1 MWTWCGLG
9 MVRWVFLCCGPLD
22 RSQLRLLWFS
32 PHWEMMGST
41 LMYIPGSRNRQAMEK
56 KTWFVGNVVP
66 VVALK
71 SMVDHHFPH
80 EKCHFC
86 FIHNVQ
92 TSPNVDK
99 VDVNNFPMKIHQETS
114 TSFRDFPR
122 ISHGFPMDFQDTP
135 FRWNPTTAVERCCDN
150 LGTGVPPIAGWF
162 ISGKILL
169 T

>member
-1 MWTWCGLG
+1 
-9 MVRWVFLCCGPLD
+9 
-22 RSQLRLLWFS
+22 
-32 PHWEMMGST
+32 MMGST

-86 FIHNVQ
+86 FIHDLQ

-99 VDVNNFPMKIHQETS
+99 VDVNNFPMKSHQETS
-114 TSFRDFPR
+114 ISFRDFPW
-122 ISHGFPMDFQDTP
+122 ISHGFPMDFPWISKALRSVGTQQQRLSDAA
-135 FRWNPTTAVERCCDN
+135 TTW
-150 LGTGVPPIAGWF
+150 VPGYPQ
-162 ISGKILL
+162 
-169 T
+169 